1 VLVDNVMLVLQET
14 LDESHWHKLKQS
26 LFRVSSLMNGKKD
39 TIREIEVGRIQSN
52 CLLTKIFLSFVC
64 ILYKWSDPCWREL
77 RARDCPFS
85 FVNCPYITF
94 LGCGARRAIMR

>member
-64 ILYKWSDPCWREL
+64 ILYKWSDPCWQAGATCTRL
-77 RARDCPFS
+77 PF
-85 FVNCPYITF
+85 FH
-94 LGCGARRAIMR
+94 L